1 MGCLNLKGVSYLVLD
16 EADRMLDQGFEDDI
30 REIIGMTHPGEHLNN
45 LFCGWNSS
53 NLLFRAP
60 NLPFLCH
67 LARGDQTTCQ
77 GVSHRSDQGTSSS
90 KGCSKIMPPTY
101 PLQVTI
107 GTDDLTANTRIKQ
120 IVEVIDER
128 DKPEKLMKCLEKYT
142 NADTKNRMI
151 VFVLKKMDAGAL
163 ENELWNKGYNV
174 VSIHGDKTQWE
185 RTNALE
191 KFKRGTANVLVA
203 TDVAARGLDIP
214 DVEVVI
220 NFSFPLTIEDY
231 VHRIGR
237 TGRAGKEGVAHSLF
251 TQQDYKLAG
260 CLVKVLKDA
269 GQEVPPE
276 MLKFDL
282 RIRGKMFDKFFN
294 KDGTNSA
301 PVQCYR

>member
-1 MGCLNLKGVSYLVLD
+1 M
-16 EADRMLDQGFEDDI
+16 
-30 REIIGMTHPGEHLNN
+30 
-45 LFCGWNSS
+45 
-53 NLLFRAP
+53 
-60 NLPFLCH
+60 
-67 LARGDQTTCQ
+67 
-77 GVSHRSDQGTSSS
+77 
-90 KGCSKIMPPTY
+90 
-101 PLQVTI
+101 TI
-107 GTDDLTANTRIKQ
+107 GSDDLTANTSIKQ

-128 DKPEKLMKCLEKYT
+128 DKPEKLIKCLETYA

-151 VFVLKKMDAGAL
+151 VFVLKKTDAVEV

-191 KFKRGTANVLVA
+191 KFKRGTANVMVA

-214 DVEVVI
+214 DVEAVI

-237 TGRAGKEGVAHSLF
+237 TGRAGKEGTAHSLF

-269 GQEVPPE
+269 NQEVLRVFDLILASTVFNQVPPE

-282 RIRGKMFDKFFN
+282 RIRGRMFQKFFN

-301 PVQCYR
+301 PIQCHRCAKLVIFENQPLYSGAEILVT